1 MTPQTVQT
9 FFALLALVAFAF
21 VLVIAVGRV
30 GVAVRPGARARFEA
44 ASAIVA
50 PNALAL
56 AAIVATLATL
66 GSLYFSE
73 VAGYEPCRLCW
84 FQRIA
89 MYPLAVILWL
99 AVVRRDRGVIPSVV
113 ALAGIGAVI
122 AGYHVALEWIP
133 ALDTG
138 ACGVGPSCSVIW
150 FRAFGL
156 ISLPTMALAAFLLII
171 AVVTV
176 PVRRSLP
183 EPGSE
188 VVV

>member
-1 MTPQTVQT
+1 MTPATVQT
-9 FFALLALVAFAF
+9 FFALLTIVAFAV
-21 VLVIAVGRV
+21 VLVVAVARV
-30 GVAVRPGARARFEA
+30 SVVVRPGTRATFEA
-44 ASAIVA
+44 ASAATA
-50 PNALAL
+50 PSAIAM
-56 AAIVATLATL
+56 AAIVATLATI

-89 MYPLAVILWL
+89 MYPLTVILWL
-99 AVVRRDRGVIPSVV
+99 AVAWRDRTVIPYVV

-150 FRAFGL
+150 FRVFGL
-156 ISLPTMALAAFLLII
+156 ISLPTMALSAFLLII
-171 AVVTV
+171 AVVTL
-176 PVRRSLP
+176 PMRRPRS
-183 EPGSE
+183 EHASE
-188 VVV
+188 VKL